1 VDEVGPGDT
10 LTASLAPALSVSL
23 GALELHLD

>member
-1 VDEVGPGDT
+1 VEEVTPGDM
-10 LTASLAPALSVSL
+10 LTPLLVPAFAVSL